1 MANEHLDAHQELAA
15 FKKAIEDY
23 IQEIRK
29 NPPVKPIP
37 SNLSSG
43 SLNG

>member
-1 MANEHLDAHQELAA
+1 MANERLDVPQELAA

-37 SNLSSG
+37 FNLASG
-43 SLNG
+43 SLSE